1 MKVHLGPYKNNW
13 ISPYTILEKV
23 FFWRDI
29 EYDEP
34 VIKKWSDRLLPFCEK
49 LRDFGDKYNSRKEY
63 VRIDKYDVWNCD
75 STLALIILPLMRKLK
90 EVKNGSGLVDDEDA
104 PEELRSDKVEPV
116 EEWNWDSNNSKRY
129 DWLLDEVIW
138 TFEQLHP
145 DTDWEDQYWIV
156 QPEIDFTEYPEDEG
170 KEYRPIRWKTKGVHD
185 KEGHKAH
192 DERIKNG
199 LRLFGKYYRTF
210 WD

>member
-1 MKVHLGPYKNNW
+1 MKVILGPYKDNW

-29 EYDEP
+29 DYDEP
-34 VIKKWSDRLLPFCEK
+34 VIKKWNVRLKPFCEA
-49 LRDFGDKYNSRKEY
+49 LLAFGNKYNSRKEY
-63 VRIDKYDVWNCD
+63 VRIDNYDVWNCD
-75 STLALIILPLMRKLK
+75 STLALIILPLMKKLK
-90 EVKNGSGLVDDEDA
+90 EQKHGSGFVDDEDA

-116 EEWNWDSNNSKRY
+116 QEWNWDSNNSKRY

-138 TFEQLHP
+138 TFEQLQP
-145 DTDWEDQYWIV
+145 DSKWEDHYWKV
-156 QPEIDFTEYPEDEG
+156 HPEIDFEERPEDEG
-170 KEYRPIRWKTKGVHD
+170 KTTPLRCKTKGVHD
-185 KEGHKAH
+185 KEGYLAH
-192 DERIKNG
+192 NKRIDNG